1 MAKDTLTYEKAFEQ
15 LTKIVSDI
23 EQENILLDELTV
35 KIKKA
40 SELIQFCKERLRLTE
55 AEYQKAIEGL
65 KNS

>member
-1 MAKDTLTYEKAFEQ
+1 MANEILTYEKAFEQ

>member
-1 MAKDTLTYEKAFEQ
+1 MAKPTQTYEKAFEE
-15 LTKIVSDI
+15 LTQIVNDI

-40 SELIQFCKERLRLTE
+40 SALIQFCKERLRLTE